1 MQTHL
6 TIGLE
11 NNMANNIKTVADFM
25 YGPSAGAIAQNN
37 VNNKSALPSSN
48 TNDLGVIGDLDIK
61 NIPKFI
67 KPIKPS
73 SPAPVKN
80 TPSKMETAIGLIA
93 GVGGYL
99 GKSFTNFLNSV
110 SLDDLDEKD
119 KENKLKEAFLS
130 SMGAGLDASKKSS
143 APIIEKT
150 ADQKYKDLYDFVK
163 DPIEYKP
170 VFVRNE
176 GIMPILK
183 FEKIDNSKINNEN
196 TNTFL
201 KNLGAT
207 MEYDDMGAPS
217 LNFVDIPEDQRD
229 TTQQQLEVIRNKK
242 IKDLDGELDVKLN
255 KELKEFYLKN
265 KYDSYGSTGAAG
277 FMGTGGVDG
286 VGGSLEELAIVDKYK
301 KLKQEG
307 YKKIKGQFEEVVD
320 NFINPQMFKKLPVID
335 SKSAI
340 GLSMDNLKDDIETS
354 AANSMAA
361 VSNLNKVIEDFS
373 LTGTKTVDL
382 DGKKYTVPN
391 KVEMYDKLMKNG
403 IKSAHVYDQHNKN
416 VALENADFGEY
427 YGKVYGGNSNLLG
440 RALEGLG
447 FKDVDRTTGMS
458 QIEKDEYAS
467 IGLRDQISIM
477 SSYAKSL
484 SNGKDGALDQ
494 LNAINT
500 TNIKPEQLKQF
511 IAYKNSVK
519 ANYDKIEQLKNTM
532 LAWGEENLK
541 SYNKELATQK
551 LLTEQGD
558 LNPVEA
564 NMFTVAKYIT
574 GIPDVIGDM
583 AQKIK
588 YRGKDYQ
595 EEVKIS
601 SGSKQTVSI
610 EELLEAQINTRR
622 MSDLKPQVID
632 FKTKQITDL
641 SEAEATRLFGE
652 DGKFVGFSN
661 IVSVRPFFYQ
671 ATKTAIDTAIL
682 GGIGGAIEATVSRT
696 ALKFGGEKLLQF
708 GTQQAIKAELSQAT
722 RLAGDKL
729 IFGNLTGK
737 EVMWKAL
744 DGTINL
750 STSGLKIAN
759 KLGSM
764 VVPTGLLFGNEMYDG
779 YRAKGFTPEQAMNLT
794 KIGIFIEGGTEA
806 IFGNEV
812 KLFNAFIGK
821 EATLVEK
828 KLANEVFER
837 AIGSKFMKQTGRA
850 ATAVEMSLFK
860 KLYINAKKFANSK
873 VGIYTVE
880 GLKMGGE
887 EGSEE
892 VIGNLG
898 TALFIEPLAKKY
910 DPTFEGQGFEIKD
923 QLNTMLTTMAT
934 MLPMMGKAGS
944 IHIQNEKLEAL
955 SSKYEVGSNPGYHLN
970 TLAGMFKNGDI
981 NQEQYQKAVNYVSD
995 YESFHARADN
1005 FVNNSE
1011 IFKEY
1016 NIKEKENAKIKV
1028 FAKQLEKS
1036 DIENQLLNAVTDKQ
1050 KAVFAEKL
1058 SKIDNELTNY
1068 IDSGEY
1074 TSKEQRVAAN
1084 IFQLDYLYNKD
1095 TLKHYNSNKLSSVI
1109 QILREQQSKETD
1121 EKLKDVYQKKI
1132 DLLSNKLKND
1142 VVEHYTN
1149 KMQKEELETSLKD
1162 LTENNPDQVKEL
1174 EDLRLI
1180 NKDREVEKWKKENPN
1195 AKEEDL
1201 LAQVKII
1208 SAKYRM
1214 ETDLPLIEAYQKA
1227 KKDNS
1232 NPELVKAF
1240 EKTFNIAPKVEEV
1253 EEVEVEE
1260 EPAKKGETPKEKAP
1274 TAKEKEKAKEKVS
1287 KPNNFRE
1294 SLKYME
1300 SHPEEFTK
1308 AQLDMYSSKDFTNI
1322 KEQQNVL
1329 KEAQEHYDKT
1339 YGEKEKSV
1347 DLKQDYINRISA
1359 AKTIEELEDLK
1370 KEMLEDPRTEEFQD
1384 ELYKMNIRN
1393 RVKDIKN
1400 KENSI
1405 IFGGKEYTVGSFVTI
1420 KGEGNKLYQIKGLND
1435 DGRLRLEFLGK
1446 GATINLSDP
1455 KDIMT
1460 TLSEEKGLEEISK
1473 MAKEKAK
1480 EKAAETKETTTE
1492 TEEDITQTEEEM
1504 KEEKKESEDTL
1515 KMSTENLEELLDNE
1529 TFMNESVDKGN
1540 NKSLED
1546 LMEELKKSN
1555 KDKC

>member
-1 MQTHL
+1 
-6 TIGLE
+6 
-11 NNMANNIKTVADFM
+11 MADNKKTLVEFM
-25 YGPSAGAIAQNN
+25 YGPSARASAQNN
-37 VNNKSALPSSN
+37 VSSKSALPTSN
-48 TNDLGVIGDLDIK
+48 ISAQQSIESIGVK
-61 NIPKFI
+61 NIPKFMT
-67 KPIKPS
+67 PLNFLPGRGMPS
-73 SPAPVKN
+73 SPAPVDN
-80 TPSKMETAIGLIA
+80 TSPLLKTAVSLLG

-99 GKSFTNFLNSV
+99 GKSFTNFLNST

-130 SMGAGLDASKKSS
+130 NMGSGLDTSKKSS

-170 VFVRNE
+170 VFVRTE
-176 GIMPILK
+176 GIMPIIK

-242 IKDLDGELDVKLN
+242 IKGLDGELNAKRD
-255 KELKEFYLKN
+255 KEFEELNSRY
-265 KYDSYGSTGAAG
+265 KYDGEYDENTGNTITVNAPLGA
-277 FMGTGGVDG
+277 
-286 VGGSLEELAIVDKYK
+286 LASEAIEITSKYD
-301 KLKQEG
+301 KLKKEG
-307 YKKIKGQFEEVVD
+307 YKKIRSQFEEVVD

-340 GLSMDNLKDDIETS
+340 GLSMDNLKNDIETS

-416 VALENADFGEY
+416 VAIENADFGEY

-494 LNAINT
+494 LNAIDT

-558 LNPVEA
+558 LNPVGA

-610 EELLEAQINTRR
+610 EELLEAQVNTRR

-671 ATKTAIDTAIL
+671 ASKTAIDTAIL

-696 ALKFGGEKLLQF
+696 ALKFGGEKILQF
-708 GTQQAIKAELSQAT
+708 GAQQAIKAELSQAT

-750 STSGLKIAN
+750 STSGLKVAN
-759 KLGSM
+759 KLGAM
-764 VVPTGLLFGNEMYDG
+764 VIPTGLLFGNEMYDG

-995 YESFHARADN
+995 YENFHNVADHV
-1005 FVNNSE
+1005 VNNSE
-1011 IFKEY
+1011 VFKEY
-1016 NIKEKENAKIKV
+1016 NIKEKENAKIQIFK
-1028 FAKQLEKS
+1028 KQLQKS
-1036 DIENQLLNAVTDKQ
+1036 DIENRLLNAVTDRQ
-1050 KAVFAEKL
+1050 KAVFAEQL

-1095 TLKHYNSNKLSSVI
+1095 TLKHYNSGKIIDIVK
-1109 QILREQQSKETD
+1109 ILTEQQSKETD

-1142 VVEHYTN
+1142 IVEYHTN

-1195 AKEEDL
+1195 AKEKDL
-1201 LAQVKII
+1201 LAQVKVIA
-1208 SAKYRM
+1208 AKYKM

-1227 KKDNS
+1227 KKDKS
-1232 NPELVKAF
+1232 NPELVQAF
-1240 EKTFNIAPKVEEV
+1240 EKAFNIAPEVVEV

-1260 EPAKKGETPKEKAP
+1260 EPAKKGETPKEKAS
-1274 TAKEKEKAKEKVS
+1274 TAKEKETTKGKVS

-1294 SLKYME
+1294 ALKYME
-1300 SHPEEFTK
+1300 SHPEEFTEV
-1308 AQLDMYSSKDFTNI
+1308 QLQMYSSKDFTNI

-1329 KEAQEHYDKT
+1329 KEAQEHYNKT

-1359 AKTIEELEDLK
+1359 TKTIEELEDLK

-1393 RVKDIKN
+1393 RMKDIKN

-1420 KGEGNKLYQIKGLND
+1420 RGEGNKLYQIKGLND

-1480 EKAAETKETTTE
+1480 EKAAEAKETTTK
-1492 TEEDITQTEEEM
+1492 TEEDTTQTEEEM

-1540 NKSLED
+1540 SKSLEE